1 MMKSYITDIW
11 IYS

>member
-11 IYS
+11 IYF